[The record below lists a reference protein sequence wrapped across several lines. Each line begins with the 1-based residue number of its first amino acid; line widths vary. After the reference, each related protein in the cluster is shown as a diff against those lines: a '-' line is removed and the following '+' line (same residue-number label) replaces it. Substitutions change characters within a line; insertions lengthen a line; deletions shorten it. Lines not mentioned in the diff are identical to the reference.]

1 VCVCVSPCI
10 TYSLILQTTESPEK
24 LGPTLLTLNLGVST
38 DWSGRQVAGRE
49 RQAASLYL
57 VSQDQN
63 CVVASPRIF
72 LKLALVVDS
81 VFSIFDLHMCLCV
94 WRGKTELTTEADK
107 SGVIIIFL
115 GQAER
120 RCGEVEMCELV
131 ES

>member
-1 VCVCVSPCI
+1 
-10 TYSLILQTTESPEK
+10 
-24 LGPTLLTLNLGVST
+24 
-38 DWSGRQVAGRE
+38 
-49 RQAASLYL
+49 
-57 VSQDQN
+57 
-63 CVVASPRIF
+63 
-72 LKLALVVDS
+72 
-81 VFSIFDLHMCLCV
+81 MCV